1 MSEERMLILRMLSE
15 SKITP
20 EEAEKLLRAIGGKK
34 STAEDAESSGVSYEE
49 IVDGKAIAQAI
60 GKVLGE
66 VGNTVRDAVEQIRDS
81 FVDATDV
88 SESTEEVQVI
98 NISEEEE
105 PACAAADKSATSEEP
120 EAEKTGSGS

>member
-1 MSEERMLILRMLSE
+1 MLILRMLSE

-20 EEAEKLLRAIGGKK
+20 EEAEKLLRAIGSKK

-49 IVDGKAIAQAI
+49 IIDGKAIAQAI

-66 VGNTVRDAVEQIRDS
+66 VGNTIRDAVEQVRDS
-81 FVDATDV
+81 FVDAPDV
-88 SESTEEVQVI
+88 SESAEEVQVI

-105 PACAAADKSATSEEP
+105 PACAAADKSATSEES